1 MKYFFLPFLFFL
13 GISTVKSQIKMVRS
27 VTTVLEKYEN
37 KWQHWGGDA
46 ETISFAAV
54 KYVSDADSTV
64 TMQIRV
70 TNKDW
75 EKTSMSSGAAFGGG
89 NSWAIGISSTEM
101 LQKRTGLIVFT
112 KPEAQALYDFENE
125 MFVKSN
131 QTNLPVNETTWSLTF
146 GDRFVV
152 SATYDGKWKHT
163 WTIDD
168 ARFQIPDFEVLPMF
182 KKLKSVLN
190 LL

>member
-1 MKYFFLPFLFFL
+1 MKYNILFVAL
-13 GISTVKSQIKMVRS
+13 LISITTLKSQMAVTRS

-46 ETISFAAV
+46 ETIRFAAV
-54 KYVSDADSTV
+54 KYISDQDSNV

-75 EKTSMSSGAAFGGG
+75 EKTSMPSGAAWGGG
-89 NSWAIGISSTEM
+89 NSWAVGVSQTQT
-101 LQKRTGLIVFT
+101 LQKRVGLIVLT
-112 KPEAQALYDFENE
+112 KAEATALYDFENE

-131 QTNLPVNETTWSLTF
+131 ANGPLNETTWSIVF
-146 GDRFVV
+146 GERFVASV
-152 SATYDGKWKHT
+152 TYNGKWKHT

-168 ARFQIPDFEVLPMF
+168 ASFDIPDLEVIPMF
-182 KKLKSVLN
+182 KKLRSVLN

>member
-1 MKYFFLPFLFFL
+1 MKCIILFVVL
-13 GISTVKSQIKMVRS
+13 IANINSLKSQMAVTRS

-46 ETISFAAV
+46 ETIRFAAV
-54 KYVSDADSTV
+54 KYISDQDSNV

-75 EKTSMSSGAAFGGG
+75 EKTSMSSGVAFGGG
-89 NSWAIGISSTEM
+89 NSWAVGVSQTQTI
-101 LQKRTGLIVFT
+101 QKRVGLIVLS
-112 KPEAQALYDFENE
+112 KAEATALYDFENE
-125 MFVKSN
+125 MYVKSN
-131 QTNLPVNETTWSLTF
+131 SVGPVNETTWSIVF
-146 GDRFVV
+146 GERFIVT
-152 SATYDGKWKHT
+152 ATYNGKWKHT

-168 ARFQIPDFEVLPMF
+168 ASFDIPDFEVIPMF
-182 KKLKSVLN
+182 KKLSSILK